1 MGLQEVILCATAPQP
16 SGSGPAQASSTGPGA
31 FVLHD
36 LQTSNVLSS
45 FKQTTSAPHCIAFVE
60 TKDGQGGIM
69 LAAQSDKALLNVY
82 NFQKDQVALK
92 VVLPEKLTCLAL
104 DQKARYC
111 AGGTSQ
117 GRIYLWE
124 VVSGILYHSWDAHYR
139 QVNVLTFTYDGT
151 VLVSASEDS
160 GVAVWSVSKLVDDD
174 LQNDH
179 PLPQFTLSDHTL
191 PVMDVVCGLGP
202 FPMCRILT
210 GSLDHT
216 VKLWDLATQS
226 LITTF
231 HFPKPIYC
239 IVWDIT
245 ERLFFASSPDG
256 SIYQVNLFRERQVQ
270 NNPGPFIEAVGGAG
284 ASDIV
289 RFDAD
294 DTAGRKRLIDVG
306 QPVTALCT
314 SLNGSLLLVGT
325 ASGLIHVYDIAS
337 HQLLRTISTHKGM
350 SISFLATMLK
360 PPDLVGHISLSL
372 NVASVGDAR
381 DVMPVRP
388 VAAFHRMKDMSAR
401 EVHEVS
407 MMLPM
412 TNKTLQIGRCEYDY
426 PEFQR
431 DLFSFVQ
438 PTEAEPSGAPLSSRV
453 AELEAEVEQLREQ
466 LGKAKGVNDAIWQ
479 GVVQKVLKGNG
490 QSGLEGDVRMD
501 E

>member
-16 SGSGPAQASSTGPGA
+16 SDSGPAQASGPGA

-45 FKQTTSAPHCIAFVE
+45 FKQTNSAPHCSAFVE

-69 LAAQSDKALLNVY
+69 LAAQSDKTLLNVY
-82 NFQKDQVALK
+82 NFQKDQIALK

-104 DQKARYC
+104 DQKAKYC
-111 AGGTSQ
+111 AGGTAQ

-139 QVNVLTFTYDGT
+139 QVNVLTFTYDGAI
-151 VLVSASEDS
+151 LMSASEDS
-160 GVAVWSVSKLVDDD
+160 GVGVWSVSKSVLIYSCQTVPLTKPVLLQIVVDI
-174 LQNDH
+174 
-179 PLPQFTLSDHTL
+179 
-191 PVMDVVCGLGP
+191 VCGLGP

-216 VKLWDLATQS
+216 VKLWDLGTQS

-231 HFPKPIYC
+231 HFPKPIRC

-245 ERLFFASSPDG
+245 ER
-256 SIYQVNLFRERQVQ
+256 
-270 NNPGPFIEAVGGAG
+270 PFIEAVGGAG
-284 ASDIV
+284 ASDVI
-289 RFDAD
+289 RFDVD
-294 DTAGRKRLIDVG
+294 GTAGQKRLIDVG
-306 QPVTALCT
+306 QPVTALCI

-337 HQLLRTISTHKGM
+337 HQLLRTISTHKGL

-372 NVASVGDAR
+372 NVASTADAR

-388 VAAFHRMKDMSAR
+388 VAL
-401 EVHEVS
+401 HEVS
-407 MMLPM
+407 MMLPI
-412 TNKTLQIGRCEYDY
+412 TSETPQIGRCEYDY
-426 PEFQR
+426 SESEFQK

-438 PTEAEPSGAPLSSRV
+438 PTEAEPLGAPLTNRV
-453 AELEAEVEQLREQ
+453 AELEAEVEQLKEQ

-479 GVVQKVLKGNG
+479 VVVQKALKGNPA
-490 QSGLEGDVRMD
+490 LEGDDSMD
-501 E
+501 G

>member
-16 SGSGPAQASSTGPGA
+16 SDSGPAQASGPGA

-45 FKQTTSAPHCIAFVE
+45 FKQTNSAPHCSAFVE

-69 LAAQSDKALLNVY
+69 VAAQSDKTLLNVY
-82 NFQKDQVALK
+82 NFQKDQIALK

-104 DQKARYC
+104 DQKAKYC
-111 AGGTSQ
+111 AGGTAQ

-139 QVNVLTFTYDGT
+139 QVNVLTFTYDGAI
-151 VLVSASEDS
+151 LMSASEDS
-160 GVAVWSVSKLVDDD
+160 GVGVWSVSKLVDDD
-174 LQNDH
+174 LQNNH

-191 PVMDVVCGLGP
+191 PVVDIVCGLGP

-216 VKLWDLATQS
+216 VKLWDLGTQS

-231 HFPKPIYC
+231 HFPKPIRC

-256 SIYQVNLFRERQVQ
+256 SIYQVNLFREREVK
-270 NNPGPFIEAVGGAG
+270 NNAGPFIEAVGGAG
-284 ASDIV
+284 ASDVI
-289 RFDAD
+289 RFDVD
-294 DTAGRKRLIDVG
+294 GTAGQKRLIDVG
-306 QPVTALCT
+306 QPVTALCI

-325 ASGLIHVYDIAS
+325 ASGLIHVYDISS
-337 HQLLRTISTHKGM
+337 HQLLRTISTHKGL

-372 NVASVGDAR
+372 NVASTADAR

-388 VAAFHRMKDMSAR
+388 VASFHRMKDMNAR
-401 EVHEVS
+401 ELHEVS
-407 MMLPM
+407 MMLPI
-412 TNKTLQIGRCEYDY
+412 TSETPQIGRCEYDY
-426 PEFQR
+426 SESEFQK

-438 PTEAEPSGAPLSSRV
+438 PTEAEPLGAPLTNRV
-453 AELEAEVEQLREQ
+453 AELEAEVEQLKEQ

-479 GVVQKVLKGNG
+479 VVVQKALKGNPA
-490 QSGLEGDVRMD
+490 LEGDDSMD
-501 E
+501 G

>member
-1 MGLQEVILCATAPQP
+1 M
-16 SGSGPAQASSTGPGA
+16 
-31 FVLHD
+31 
-36 LQTSNVLSS
+36 
-45 FKQTTSAPHCIAFVE
+45 
-60 TKDGQGGIM
+60 
-69 LAAQSDKALLNVY
+69 
-82 NFQKDQVALK
+82 
-92 VVLPEKLTCLAL
+92 
-104 DQKARYC
+104 
-111 AGGTSQ
+111 
-117 GRIYLWE
+117 
-124 VVSGILYHSWDAHYR
+124 
-139 QVNVLTFTYDGT
+139 
-151 VLVSASEDS
+151 
-160 GVAVWSVSKLVDDD
+160 
-174 LQNDH
+174 
-179 PLPQFTLSDHTL
+179 
-191 PVMDVVCGLGP
+191 
-202 FPMCRILT
+202 
-210 GSLDHT
+210 
-216 VKLWDLATQS
+216 WDLATQS

-412 TNKTLQIGRCEYDY
+412 TNKVSYLISSCV
-426 PEFQR
+426 PL
-431 DLFSFVQ
+431 LFIFDRHYKLAGVNMTI
-438 PTEAEPSGAPLSSRV
+438 PNFNGIYFLSSSR
-453 AELEAEVEQLREQ
+453 LKRNLREPHCQ
-466 LGKAKGVNDAIWQ
+466 VELQNSRRKWSN
-479 GVVQKVLKGNG
+479 
-490 QSGLEGDVRMD
+490 
-501 E
+501 

>member
-1 MGLQEVILCATAPQP
+1 MGLQEVVLCATAPQP
-16 SGSGPAQASSTGPGA
+16 SGSAPGPAAGA

-45 FKQTTSAPHCIAFVE
+45 FKQTSSAPHCSAFVE
-60 TKDGQGGIM
+60 TKSGQGGIM
-69 LAAQSDKALLNVY
+69 LAAQSDKALLN
-82 NFQKDQVALK
+82 DQIAIK

-104 DQKARYC
+104 DQKASYC
-111 AGGTSQ
+111 AGGTAQ

-124 VVSGILYHSWDAHYR
+124 ARFVASGILYSSWDAHYR
-139 QVNVLTFTYDGT
+139 QVSVLKFTYDGT

-160 GVAVWSVSKLVDDD
+160 GVSVWSVSKLVDDD

-179 PLPQFTLSDHTL
+179 PLPQFTLLDHTL
-191 PVMDVVCGLGP
+191 PVTDVVCGFGA
-202 FPMCRILT
+202 FPMCRVLT

-231 HFPKPIYC
+231 HFPKPIRYL
-239 IVWDIT
+239 VWDIT

-256 SIYQVNLFRERQVQ
+256 SIYQVNLFRERQVK
-270 NNPGPFIEAVGGAG
+270 NNAGPFIEAIGGAG
-284 ASDIV
+284 ASDV
-289 RFDAD
+289 VHFDSD
-294 DTAGRKRLIDVG
+294 STTGQKRLIDIC
-306 QPVTALCT
+306 QPVTALCV
-314 SLNGSLLLVGT
+314 SMNGSLLLVGT

-337 HQLLRTISTHKGM
+337 YQLLRTISTHKDM

-372 NVASVGDAR
+372 NVASVADAR

-388 VAAFHRMKDMSAR
+388 VAAFHRMKDVSAR
-401 EVHEVS
+401 ELHEVS
-407 MMLPM
+407 MMLPI
-412 TNKTLQIGRCEYDY
+412 TNETPQISRCEYDY
-426 PEFQR
+426 SEPEFQR
-431 DLFSFVQ
+431 DLSSFVR
-438 PTEAEPSGAPLSSRV
+438 PTEAEPLGVPLTGRV
-453 AELEAEVEQLREQ
+453 AELEAEVGQLKEQ

-479 GVVQKVLKGNG
+479 VVVQRVLKGNNP
-490 QSGLEGDVRMD
+490 QSEMEADVQMD